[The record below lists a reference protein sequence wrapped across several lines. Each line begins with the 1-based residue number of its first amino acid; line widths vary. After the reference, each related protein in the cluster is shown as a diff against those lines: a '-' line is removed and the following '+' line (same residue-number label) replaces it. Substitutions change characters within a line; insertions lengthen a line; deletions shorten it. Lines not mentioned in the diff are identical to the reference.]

1 MNTLQNI
8 YHLFKKDVTIEWRQ
22 KSTIASMFVYVISTV
37 FVIYLSFKGELEA
50 TVWMAIYWII
60 LLFVVV
66 NLTISAFTEEAGR
79 QFYYIRSIASAV
91 ELIGA
96 KMLYNAIYFVVL
108 SGLTLA
114 ILALFFG
121 FPVEKGNRFLLVAG
135 LGSIGL
141 ANMFTLLAAIT
152 ARIKNV
158 ALIAVLGFPVVIPL
172 ILICIRL
179 SGKAMDSFFAVGFVK
194 EIMVLVLLNVIIIA
208 MSMILFTYLWRD

>member
-37 FVIYLSFKGELEA
+37 FVIYLSFKGELDA

-108 SGLTLA
+108 SGLTLS

-121 FPVEKGNRFLLVAG
+121 FPVENGNRFLLVAG

-141 ANMFTLLAAIT
+141 ANMFTLL
-152 ARIKNV
+152 
-158 ALIAVLGFPVVIPL
+158 
-172 ILICIRL
+172 
-179 SGKAMDSFFAVGFVK
+179 
-194 EIMVLVLLNVIIIA
+194 
-208 MSMILFTYLWRD
+208 

>member
-50 TVWMAIYWII
+50 DVWMAIYWII

-66 NLTISAFTEEAGR
+66 NLTVSAFTEEAGR
-79 QFYYIRSIASAV
+79 QFYYIRSIASSS
-91 ELIGA
+91 ELIAA

-114 ILALFFG
+114 IISLFFG
-121 FPVEKGNRFLLVAG
+121 FPVENGQRFLLIAA

-141 ANMFTLLAAIT
+141 ANMFTLLSAIT
-152 ARIKNV
+152 AKIKNV

-179 SGKAMDSFFAVGFVK
+179 SAKAMDSFFAVGFLK
-194 EIMVLVLLNVIIIA
+194 EIMVLLLLDIVIVA

>member
-1 MNTLQNI
+1 
-8 YHLFKKDVTIEWRQ
+8 
-22 KSTIASMFVYVISTV
+22 MFVYVISTV

-121 FPVEKGNRFLLVAG
+121 FPVENGNRFLLVAG
-135 LGSIGL
+135 LGSVGL

-172 ILICIRL
+172 ILICIRI